1 MGSVIVTVDV
11 DVQPF
16 KSVTVTMHTPAHK
29 LSAVA
34 VISPL
39 LHKYIYPG
47 VPPFAV
53 TVAVPSHKPLHVT
66 FV

>member
-29 LSAVA
+29 LSAV
-34 VISPL
+34 VFISL
-39 LHKYIYPG
+39 LHHKYVYPG
-47 VPPFAV
+47 VPPLAV

-66 FV
+66 SV